1 MTEFSLFAATLAG
14 AASFLS
20 PCVLPLLPGYI
31 SLMSGYSV
39 QELSEGD
46 VSMKRVVGMTGLF
59 VLGFTLVFIG
69 LGATATSI
77 SSILNRQ
84 IFTQLAGWVIIVMG
98 LFIAFTAVWTPT
110 AMLPFMKDRRVDAH
124 NARRLG
130 YAGPPLMG
138 AAFAFGWTPCIGPFL
153 ASALALGAATDTV
166 ADGMTVLLF
175 YSLGLGIPFLITSL
189 LLAKAFSAF
198 DWVKRYFKPITVA
211 SGLLLAVFGVVMVTG
226 NIGWLSNQVF
236 TIMDRIGLDSLTTS

>member
-1 MTEFSLFAATLAG
+1 
-14 AASFLS
+14 
-20 PCVLPLLPGYI
+20 VLPLLPGYI

-39 QELSEGD
+39 QELSEGE
-46 VSMKRVVGMTGLF
+46 VSMKRVIGMTALF
-59 VLGFTLVFIG
+59 VMGFTLVFIG

-77 SSILNRQ
+77 SAILNRQ
-84 IFTQLAGWVIIVMG
+84 AFTTLAGWVIIVMG
-98 LFIAFTAVWTPT
+98 LFIAFTAVWTPS
-110 AMLPFMKDRRVDAH
+110 ALLPFMKDRRVDAH
-124 NARRLG
+124 GARRLG
-130 YAGPPLMG
+130 YVGPPMMG

-153 ASALALGAATDTV
+153 ASALALGAATETV
-166 ADGMTVLLF
+166 SEGMLVLLF

-226 NIGWLSNQVF
+226 NIGTLSNF
-236 TIMDRIGLDSLTTS
+236 FFELMDSVGLDSLTTS

>member
-1 MTEFSLFAATLAG
+1 VTEVSLIAATLAG

-39 QELSEGD
+39 QELSEGE
-46 VSMKRVVGMTGLF
+46 VSMKRVVGMTALF
-59 VLGFTLVFIG
+59 VMGFTLVFIG

-77 SSILNRQ
+77 SAILNRQ
-84 IFTQLAGWVIIVMG
+84 AFTTLAGWVIIAMG
-98 LFIAFTAVWTPT
+98 LFIAFTAVWTPS
-110 AMLPFMKDRRVDAH
+110 ALLPFMKDRRVDAH
-124 NARRLG
+124 GARKLG
-130 YAGPPLMG
+130 YIGPPMMG

-153 ASALALGAATDTV
+153 ASALALGAATETV
-166 ADGMTVLLF
+166 SEGMLVLLF

-226 NIGWLSNQVF
+226 NIGALSNF
-236 TIMDRIGLDSLTTS
+236 FFELMDSVGLDGLTTS